1 MGKILAYYFERAFDM
16 FTNPGGKIK
25 KVSIVAFWISVLA
38 CVVLAFTVGLDAGAG
53 VFILLLIVCPICAYL
68 STLFFVA
75 FGELVENSSKTNS
88 EKKRDRT
95 LKEEEKKKQETR
107 NQLARLNLT
116 QGKEEEADP
125 YLTDEE
131 IEAELEAEI
140 NK

>member
-1 MGKILAYYFERAFDM
+1 MQEQEYLY
-16 FTNPGGKIK
+16 
-25 KVSIVAFWISVLA
+25 
-38 CVVLAFTVGLDAGAG
+38 CC
-53 VFILLLIVCPICAYL
+53 LIVCPICAYL
-68 STLFFVA
+68 YTLFFVA

-88 EKKRDRT
+88 EKKRERT